1 METPFRFVI
10 IGSGNICRTYFQA
23 IQHVKQATITGLV
36 SRSLHRPDFVEQ
48 DIEIA
53 AALDQIQI
61 PFDGVIV
68 ATPNGLHHEGA
79 QKAAQLG
86 KHVLTEKPL
95 DISIANMDRMIS
107 ACHEAGVKLATCFQH
122 RMSPDNR
129 KIKEMLAAGLFG
141 KIYAA
146 DYMIRCWRD
155 QKYYD
160 SAAWRGGWD
169 IDGGGPFIQQAC
181 HEIDL
186 YTWFFGQPEKVYS
199 LIDTFAHDIEVEDHG
214 AALFHHADGMI
225 GTFIASTVAYPG
237 FDPVLTI
244 YTQKGTLVL
253 TNGRITGWHIA
264 GIENPS
270 QEPDKPLHSGA
281 ASAAVTDTS
290 GHEAIIKDF
299 INSIQEGREPAI
311 SGKSARAST
320 ELILRIYGKLD
331 NSEKHLM

>member
-1 METPFRFVI
+1 
-10 IGSGNICRTYFQA
+10 
-23 IQHVKQATITGLV
+23 
-36 SRSLHRPDFVEQ
+36 
-48 DIEIA
+48 
-53 AALDQIQI
+53 
-61 PFDGVIV
+61 
-68 ATPNGLHHEGA
+68 
-79 QKAAQLG
+79 
-86 KHVLTEKPL
+86 
-95 DISIANMDRMIS
+95 
-107 ACHEAGVKLATCFQH
+107 
-122 RMSPDNR
+122 
-129 KIKEMLAAGLFG
+129 
-141 KIYAA
+141 
-146 DYMIRCWRD
+146 
-155 QKYYD
+155 
-160 SAAWRGGWD
+160 
-169 IDGGGPFIQQAC
+169 
-181 HEIDL
+181 
-186 YTWFFGQPEKVYS
+186 
-199 LIDTFAHDIEVEDHG
+199 
-214 AALFHHADGMI
+214 MI